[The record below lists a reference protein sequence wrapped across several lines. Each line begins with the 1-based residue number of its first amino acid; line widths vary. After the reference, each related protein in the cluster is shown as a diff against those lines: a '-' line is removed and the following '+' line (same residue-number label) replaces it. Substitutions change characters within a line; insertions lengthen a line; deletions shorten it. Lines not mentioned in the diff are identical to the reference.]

1 MDNNELLVK
10 IRNIVSECGSIILNA
25 DEDSLKIESKE
36 GNNNIVTNYDKLI
49 QNILKEKL
57 LKFVPG
63 AVFIGEENDEQYI
76 NNIEKDKYKFI
87 VDPID
92 GTTNFS
98 RKLNTSSISVAL
110 LKNDTP
116 IIAVCYN
123 PYVNEM
129 YTAIKG
135 YGAFLNGKK
144 IHVSN
149 KELKDGIL
157 LSGYA
162 SYYNELRS
170 KSLDIHNKL
179 SLIAGDFRRYG
190 SAVIEMCSIAS
201 GKAELYYELKLMP
214 WDYAAASLIIKEAG
228 GKITTIDGK
237 EIQYNNPSTVL
248 ASNGV
253 EDYTKYI

>member
-10 IRNIVSECGSIILNA
+10 IRNIVSECGSIILNS

-149 KELKDGIL
+149 KKLKDGIL

-162 SYYNELRS
+162 SYYNELRR

-237 EIQYNNPSTVL
+237 EIQYNNPSTIL